1 MELFSEVGFSCSA
14 LFGSTLSTSLVNN
27 FVTLQK
33 IQHTMQLKIQFTLL
47 AFILLFFGSCTKEAG
62 EGGSSTLK
70 GRIYGY
76 DINTSGIV
84 TDSAAVQDAR
94 VYISYGDNTTVD
106 DDTRSSYTGEY
117 AFRGLRKGTYTIFV
131 YSQCN
136 DCPFNQEVKKQVV
149 EITEANQEV
158 LVPDIVIFD

>member
-1 MELFSEVGFSCSA
+1 
-14 LFGSTLSTSLVNN
+14 
-27 FVTLQK
+27 
-33 IQHTMQLKIQFTLL
+33 MQSKLHFIIL
-47 AFILLFFGSCTKEAG
+47 AFISLFVSSCAKEAG

-70 GRIYGY
+70 GRVYGY

-94 VYISYGDNTTVD
+94 VFISYGDNTTVD
-106 DDTRSSYTGEY
+106 DDTWSSFTGEY
-117 AFRGLRKGTYTIFV
+117 AFRGLQKGTYTIFV

-149 EITEANQEV
+149 EITEKNQEV
-158 LVPDIVIFD
+158 MVPDLVIFD